1 MYVIICFRLFMNCFL
16 ISCNFRILHGSF
28 HGHTVKVFSW
38 VLSLCSPWCFSWCSS
53 WRFFCVSLCLT
64 HLFVNPFQDSALE
77 ALVSG
82 GPPRNFRA
90 PPTGTI
96 RNPEPKPALALK
108 TIKQD
113 LFVVFFSFFF
123 REHSKSC
130 SFGIVSFGLRLK
142 PRQIPLQNPKKS
154 QPKQALSVED
164 RSILP
169 GIRFALLLR

>member
-1 MYVIICFRLFMNCFL
+1 MCIYIYIVILFRLFMNCFL
-16 ISCNFRILHGSF
+16 ISWNFRMLHGFFFMATGSRS
-28 HGHTVKVFSW
+28 KVFSW
-38 VLSLCSPWCFSWCSS
+38 VFFFVLSVV
-53 WRFFCVSLCLT
+53 FFL
-64 HLFVNPFQDSALE
+64 NPFQDSALE

-113 LFVVFFSFFF
+113 LFVEVFSFFSRQRALEISQPKF
-123 REHSKSC
+123 PWDSLG
-130 SFGIVSFGLRLK
+130 FVSFGLRLK

-169 GIRFALLLR
+169 GIRFALLLG

>member
-1 MYVIICFRLFMNCFL
+1 MKFQDASRFFFMA
-16 ISCNFRILHGSF
+16 SRSRSF
-28 HGHTVKVFSW
+28 HGFF
-38 VLSLCSPWCFSWCSS
+38 LCAL
-53 WRFFCVSLCLT
+53 RGV
-64 HLFVNPFQDSALE
+64 FQDSALE

-113 LFVVFFSFFF
+113 LFIEVFSIFFKA
-123 REHSKSC
+123 KSIGNLAAEV
-130 SFGIVSFGLRLK
+130 SMRFVGIVSFGLRLK

-169 GIRFALLLR
+169 GIRFALLLG